1 MNKLFGKLPPV
12 LPELDALLKADEKKR
27 AAIHTADRAGY
38 KPSQKKTGSVIS
50 SKVRTWV
57 VLSDIHYPEHDRG
70 SISAIF
76 DFIQKNRRDIYGV
89 VLLGDNLDCQSI
101 SRHTEGLPGLRKEGG
116 FQEDLDGF
124 DATIMRPIEKLV
136 PDAKKIWFEGNHEN
150 WLTRFL
156 EKEPQFKGALSFPR
170 QLRLQEREWL
180 FVPQG
185 ETYFIGVLGLKHGDG
200 IGSST
205 HVAKKLVDTQC
216 CNSMMGHVH
225 TFSAFTKT
233 SESDKGN
240 KWVGYTLPCLT
251 NTNPK
256 YGKGRPNSHIH
267 GFGIV
272 EEWSNGYV
280 NVYVP
285 IIMKDRFSFGG
296 VLYGR

>member
-1 MNKLFGKLPPV
+1 MAKTLFSRLESD
-12 LPELDALLKADEKKR
+12 LSANDTQR
-27 AAIHTADRAGY
+27 AAAHAADKAGY
-38 KPSQKKTGSVIS
+38 KAEPKKAGARITD
-50 SKVRTWV
+50 KVRTWV
-57 VLSDIHYPEHDRG
+57 VMADVHYPEQEN
-70 SISAIF
+70 SAIAAIF
-76 DFIQKNRRDIYGV
+76 DFLQKNRRKIHGV

-101 SRHTEGLPGLRKEGG
+101 SRHTEGLPGLREEGG
-116 FQEDLDGF
+116 FQKDLDGF
-124 DATIMRPIEKLV
+124 DAAIMEPIERIL
-136 PDAKKIWFEGNHEN
+136 PDAEKIWFEGNHEA
-150 WLTRFL
+150 WLTQFL

-170 QLRLQEREWL
+170 LLRLAERGWQ

-185 ETYFIGVLGLKHGDG
+185 ETFWIGVMGLKHGDA
-200 IGSST
+200 IGSSL

-216 CNSMMGHVH
+216 CNSMMGHIH

-251 NTNPK
+251 TTNPK

-267 GFGIV
+267 GFGII

-285 IIMKDRFSFGG
+285 IIMKKRFSFAG
-296 VLYGR
+296 VLYGRQ

>member
-1 MNKLFGKLPPV
+1 MAKIFDRMEKS
-12 LPELDALLKADEKKR
+12 LLKKDSARE
-27 AAIHTADRAGY
+27 AQHAADRKDYMAT
-38 KPSQKKTGSVIS
+38 PKKSGGRIS
-50 SKVRTWV
+50 GKVKTWV
-57 VLSDIHYPEHDRG
+57 VLADIHYPEQENSALG
-70 SISAIF
+70 AIF
-76 DFIQKNRRDIYGV
+76 DFMEKNCDIHGV

-116 FQEDLDGF
+116 FQEDLVGF
-124 DATIMRPIEKLV
+124 DTQVMAPIEKLL
-136 PDAKKIWFEGNHEN
+136 PEAKKVWFEGNHEA

-170 QLRLQEREWL
+170 LLRLQERGWQ

-185 ETYFIGVLGLKHGDG
+185 ETFFVGVTGLKHGDG

-267 GFGIV
+267 GFGII

-285 IIMKDRFSFGG
+285 IILKGRFSFAGVMYGG
-296 VLYGR
+296 

>member
-1 MNKLFGKLPPV
+1 MAKKIFDQL
-12 LPELDALLKADEKKR
+12 EKSLRKTDTAR
-27 AAIHTADRAGY
+27 EAQHAADRKYTAA
-38 KPSQKKTGSVIS
+38 PKKSGGAIS
-50 SKVRTWV
+50 AKVKTWL
-57 VLSDIHYPEHDRG
+57 VLSDIHYPEQEN
-70 SISAIF
+70 SALAAIF
-76 DFIQKNRRDIYGV
+76 DFIRRNRKIEGV
-89 VLLGDNLDCQSI
+89 VLLGDNLDCQNI

-116 FQEDLDGF
+116 FQEDIVGF
-124 DATIMRPIEKLV
+124 DAAVMAPIEKLL
-136 PDAKKIWFEGNHEN
+136 PDAKKVWFEGNHEA

-170 QLRLQEREWL
+170 LLRLQERGWI

-185 ETYFIGVLGLKHGDG
+185 ETFFVGVMGLKHGDG

-205 HVAKKLVDTQC
+205 TVAKKLVDTQC

-267 GFGIV
+267 GFGII

-285 IIMKDRFSFGG
+285 IIMKGRFSFAGVMYGG
-296 VLYGR
+296 

>member
-1 MNKLFGKLPPV
+1 MARKLFQR
-12 LPELDALLKADEKKR
+12 LDESLLKKPSCR
-27 AAIHTADRAGY
+27 AAEHAADRKGY
-38 KPSQKKTGSVIS
+38 KAAPKKTSAAIS
-50 SKVRTWV
+50 RQVKTWI
-57 VLSDIHYPEHDRG
+57 VLADIHYPEQENSALR
-70 SISAIF
+70 AIF
-76 DFIQKNRRDIYGV
+76 DFAEKNRRDIHGV

-116 FQEDLDGF
+116 FQEDLVGF
-124 DATIMRPIEKLV
+124 DAAVMAPLEQIL
-136 PDAKKIWFEGNHEN
+136 PDAKKVWFEGNHEA

-170 QLRLQEREWL
+170 LLRLRERGWQ

-185 ETYFIGVLGLKHGDG
+185 ETFFVGVMGLKHGDG
-200 IGSST
+200 VGSST

-216 CNSMMGHVH
+216 CNSMMAHVH

-267 GFGIV
+267 GFGII

-285 IIMKDRFSFGG
+285 IIMKERFSFAGKMYGG
-296 VLYGR
+296 R

>member
-1 MNKLFGKLPPV
+1 MKKLFKS
-12 LPELDALLKADEKKR
+12 LDVDVHSEEAAR
-27 AAIHTADRAGY
+27 AAVHAADRTYTAQPKKAG
-38 KPSQKKTGSVIS
+38 GRIS
-50 SKVRTWV
+50 GKVKTWV
-57 VLSDIHYPEHDRG
+57 VLSDIHYPEQEN
-70 SISAIF
+70 SALSAIF
-76 DFIQKNRRDIYGV
+76 DYMQKNRREIHGV

-116 FQEDLDGF
+116 FQEDLVGF
-124 DATIMRPIEKLV
+124 DAAVMAPIEKML
-136 PDAKKIWFEGNHEN
+136 PESRKIWFEGNHEA

-170 QLRLQEREWL
+170 LLRLSERGWQ
-180 FVPQG
+180 FIPQG
-185 ETYFIGVLGLKHGDG
+185 ETFFVGVIGLKHGDG
-200 IGSST
+200 IGSSAT
-205 HVAKKLVDTQC
+205 VAKKLVDTQC

-256 YGKGRPNSHIH
+256 YGKGRPNTHIH
-267 GFGIV
+267 GFGII

-285 IIMKDRFSFGG
+285 IILKGKFSFGG
-296 VLYGR
+296 VMYGK

>member
-1 MNKLFGKLPPV
+1 MARKLFQA
-12 LPELDALLKADEKKR
+12 LDESLLKKDSSR
-27 AAIHTADRAGY
+27 AAQHAADRKGY
-38 KPSQKKTGSVIS
+38 KAAPKKSTGRIS
-50 SKVRTWV
+50 GDVKTWI
-57 VLSDIHYPEHDRG
+57 VLADIHYPEQEN
-70 SISAIF
+70 SAIAAIF
-76 DFIQKNRRDIYGV
+76 DFADKNRNSIHGV

-116 FQEDLDGF
+116 FQEDLVGF
-124 DATIMRPIEKLV
+124 DAAVMSPIEKLL
-136 PDAKKIWFEGNHEN
+136 PDAKKVWFEGNHEA
-150 WLTRFL
+150 WLTRFI

-170 QLRLQEREWL
+170 LLRLQERGWQ

-185 ETYFIGVLGLKHGDG
+185 ETFFVGVMGLKHGDG

-267 GFGIV
+267 GFGII

-285 IIMKDRFSFGG
+285 IILKGRFSFAGVMYGG
-296 VLYGR
+296 